1 MERVKVPGGK
11 YSRMD
16 GQELSDSR
24 RDSGGQFSEIVDVI
38 KRHRILIGAIA
49 VLGTFVTVIAALAV
63 PPSYTATAQIVMDA
77 GPRDPSST
85 RTTIFETVDPTVIDT
100 AIAILT
106 AEDHFRSVQASLADH
121 PVFQSD
127 TPEKTSALRSSIGK
141 LRAGLRA
148 FIGSIKSIFSTPD
161 APEAGDVRPGI
172 PSVGELRAHTTVSQE
187 RRSRI
192 ISVSYTDKN
201 PQKAAVI
208 ANQFVDLHIE
218 ELKDQNRREA
228 ERLLGW
234 LDRRLVAVKAEVRQA
249 EERVQSFRIVHGT
262 NSSEV
267 DAELI
272 AQTRRQLARAKS
284 EIAVREAAVDA
295 SHDAGVTGQEKA
307 EGSGMPTPEPASPGN
322 LENEPPQ
329 ARLDNE
335 TEVVRAQASML
346 EEYLKSLQSG
356 AADRLGSET
365 ELRFLE
371 RQAASAAEH
380 YDSLL
385 RRKQEIT
392 EEQDNSTVAAHV
404 LASARA
410 PSRPSSINPILFI
423 PAGLIAFS
431 AFGVAIA
438 VFLERMDR
446 TLRSER
452 DVVEALGVS
461 CIGLVPD
468 IPRAYRRRS
477 ARYLFDGVSSAYG
490 QAIYSIV
497 AATLQSA
504 GPRAEPMVILV
515 TSSVPG
521 EGKTTLATGFA
532 ACAARLGRRVL
543 LIDRDLQDPDGAEAF
558 KMVVNE
564 NASTHPPLG
573 HTSAGPIG
581 RIPDLECDYLPV
593 RRTGADQP
601 SVAAAQKIVE
611 ICQRLRE
618 SYDCVIIDGL
628 PTFTAEARVLST
640 VADKVIFAV
649 RWGSTRREVADN
661 ALQQLRHSNRFESL
675 SNVYAVLT
683 RVHLKQHARYR
694 LGDMGEFLDR
704 HQRQYSRS
712 GLWS

>member
-1 MERVKVPGGK
+1 
-11 YSRMD
+11 MD
-16 GQELSDSR
+16 GQEPSDPR
-24 RDSGGQFSEIVDVI
+24 RDSGGQFSELVDVI
-38 KRHRILIGAIA
+38 RRHRILVGAIA
-49 VLGTFVTVIAALAV
+49 IFGTFVTVIAALAV

-77 GPRDPSST
+77 GPRDPNST

-106 AEDHFRSVQASLADH
+106 AEDHFRSVQASLYDQ
-121 PVFQSD
+121 PVFQSKK
-127 TPEKTSALRSSIGK
+127 PEETSVLRNSIGELRSW
-141 LRAGLRA
+141 LRA
-148 FIGSIKSIFSTPD
+148 FIGSIKSIFSKPD
-161 APEAGDVRPGI
+161 DPKADDVRPGI
-172 PSVGELRAHTTVSQE
+172 PSVGELRAHTTVNQE

-201 PQKAAVI
+201 PEKAAVI
-208 ANQFVDLHIE
+208 ANQFVNLHIE
-218 ELKDQNRREA
+218 ELKDRNRREA
-228 ERLLGW
+228 ERLLTW
-234 LDRRLVAVKAEVRQA
+234 LDQRLVAVKAEVRQA
-249 EERVQSFRIVHGT
+249 EERVQSFRIIHGT
-262 NSSEV
+262 NSAEV

-272 AQTRRQLARAKS
+272 AQTRRQLARARS
-284 EIAVREAAVDA
+284 EIAVREAAIDT
-295 SHDAGVTGQEKA
+295 SHNTGVTEQGTEDSNMPA
-307 EGSGMPTPEPASPGN
+307 PGPGSPSK
-322 LENEPPQ
+322 LENERPQ
-329 ARLDNE
+329 ARLDDE
-335 TEVVRAQASML
+335 TEVVRSQASML

-356 AADRLGSET
+356 AADRLGSEA

-380 YDSLL
+380 YNDLL
-385 RRKQEIT
+385 RRKQEIA
-392 EEQDNSTVAAHV
+392 EEQDHSTVAAQI

-410 PSRPSSINPILFI
+410 PSRPSSINPVLFI

-452 DVVEALGVS
+452 DVVDVLGVS

-468 IPRAYRRRS
+468 IPRVYRRRS

-497 AATLQSA
+497 AATLQPASA
-504 GPRAEPMVILV
+504 VPMVILV

-543 LIDRDLQDPDGAEAF
+543 LIDRDLQDPGGTEAF
-558 KMVVNE
+558 KMVVDE
-564 NASTHPPLG
+564 NASNHPPLG
-573 HTSAGPIG
+573 HTGAGPIG

-593 RRTGADQP
+593 RRTSADQP
-601 SVAAAQKIVE
+601 ALAAAQKIVE

-675 SNVYAVLT
+675 ANVYAVLT

-694 LGDMGEFLDR
+694 LGDMGEFLDK